1 MVRERASWE
10 DSMEQILVAAIWL
23 LTGIAALALT
33 HRPPPPVTVQS
44 RRWRDDQV
52 ARP

>member
-10 DSMEQILVAAIWL
+10 DAMEQILIAAICL
-23 LTGIAALALT
+23 LTGIAASAVRR
-33 HRPPPPVTVQS
+33 HRARAVTVQS

>member
-10 DSMEQILVAAIWL
+10 DAMEQILIAAICL

-33 HRPPPPVTVQS
+33 HRPPRPVTLRPG
-44 RRWRDDQV
+44 RRDGQV
-52 ARP
+52 ARS

>member
-1 MVRERASWE
+1 MVRERDSWE
-10 DSMEQILVAAIWL
+10 DAMEQILIAAICL

-33 HRPPPPVTVQS
+33 HRPPRPVTVQS
-44 RRWRDDQV
+44 RQWRDDQA

>member
-10 DSMEQILVAAIWL
+10 DAMEQILIAAICL
-23 LTGIAALALT
+23 LTGVAALALT
-33 HRPPPPVTVQS
+33 RRPRRPVTVQS